1 MIRKFITGHFGVN
14 LYLIYDEKSKECAI
28 VDPGTYDKEV
38 IRFIQSKNLKVKYII
53 LTHGHGDHLLGA
65 LSFKEKFN
73 ADILV
78 HKAEKELLGNADLN
92 FSKQMSGEEIII
104 QPDRYV
110 KEGDM
115 IEIGDMKWEV
125 IHTPGHT
132 KGGMCLYN
140 DNILLSGDTLFFE
153 SIGRFDLFGGD
164 YKILKDSIIRK
175 LMILEDDV
183 IVYPGHG
190 AQTTIGYERLNNRLI
205 R

>member
-1 MIRKFITGHFGVN
+1 MIRKFVTGHFGVN

-73 ADILV
+73 SDILV

-92 FSKQMSGEEIII
+92 FSKQMSGEAITI
-104 QPDRYV
+104 QPDLYL

-115 IEIGDMKWEV
+115 IEIGDMKWKV

-164 YKILKDSIIRK
+164 YRVLKDAIIRK
-175 LMILEDDV
+175 LMILDDDV